1 MSEAPT
7 VDRLETDAD
16 TEHQLDPNAPA
27 EADADEAVVIELEQ
41 IRRLAPG
48 VVYAPGRIERTL
60 TAIEADARKNEDDVS
75 TPEGREQIRS
85 RVYQLRQIKSALDN
99 MGKALTEVWRQQT
112 NQVNLSRGIVRDRLD
127 RLISE
132 RRAALTAFEIA
143 EEQRVLEHEQALGD
157 LQNLT
162 FFPAGSMALFGLIEE
177 RLEIAQ
183 RRGNRDWQEFAARE
197 ARIRTEVIETLTAML
212 AQARKREDD
221 EAELATLRAEQAK
234 RVQEAADREKA
245 ERERRR
251 AEDAA
256 AALVQKAQ
264 QDAQAALQQAKEKHE
279 REIREA
285 REREEAAT
293 RRADAARQMA
303 EARDRDEAN
312 RVAAAIDKARK
323 DDAAAL
329 AAQQATEAAA
339 TAAEAKRARARA
351 HVREVNAS
359 MVALVIEVSQIGSI
373 PARQIVEAIA
383 AGRFTPYIALD
394 YQGRLPR

>member
-7 VDRLETDAD
+7 VDRLETDA
-16 TEHQLDPNAPA
+16 EHQLDPNAPA

-41 IRRLAPG
+41 IRRLTPG

-127 RLISE
+127 RLINE
-132 RRAALTAFEIA
+132 RRAALTAFELA

-157 LQNLT
+157 LQALT
-162 FFPAGSMALFGLIEE
+162 VWWAGVTPTAEMIEP

-183 RRGNRDWQEFAARE
+183 RLTNRDWQEFAARAE
-197 ARIRTEVIETLTAML
+197 RIRGEAITALTAML
-212 AQARKREDD
+212 AQARQREA
-221 EAELATLRAEQAK
+221 EAAELATLRAEQAK
-234 RVQEAADREKA
+234 RVQQTLEREAADRD
-245 ERERRR
+245 RQR

-264 QDAQAALQQAKEKHE
+264 QDAEAAKQALVEKHE

-303 EARDRDEAN
+303 EARDRDETN

-351 HVREVNAS
+351 HVREVNRM
-359 MVALVIEVSQIGSI
+359 MVALVIEVSQIGSL
-373 PARQIVEAIA
+373 PASKIVEAIA
-383 AGRFTPYIALD
+383 TGRFTPYIALD
-394 YQGRLPR
+394 YQGRLPL